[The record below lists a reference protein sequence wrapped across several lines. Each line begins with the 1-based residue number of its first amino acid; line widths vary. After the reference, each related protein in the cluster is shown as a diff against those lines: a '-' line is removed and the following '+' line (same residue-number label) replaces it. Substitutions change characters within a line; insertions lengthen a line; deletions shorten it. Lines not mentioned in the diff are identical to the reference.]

1 MVSFFKIWSKKY
13 IYAKKKKNGELH
25 GKKYLN
31 QYILF
36 KFVSEA

>member
-1 MVSFFKIWSKKY
+1 MVSFFKIWGKKY
-13 IYAKKKKNGELH
+13 IYAKKKNGELH